1 MTIRVCVIGCG
12 AIAQQYHLPALQ
24 RVDGAKLVALVDPS
38 QASLDRLG
46 KQYNVEILAQN
57 LEDLSLTSIDAAIIA
72 TPSGLH
78 AAASIKLL
86 SAGIHVFVEKPMA
99 ITATDALKMVEIASE
114 KNCCLGVGLFRRLY
128 NSSILVKRCI
138 HENWL
143 GRPLRFEAEEGFLFD
158 WPSHT
163 LAGMRRE
170 TSGGGVLMDTGTHT
184 LDLLI
189 YFFGSSPSIISYED
203 NAFGGV
209 ESDCKAVL
217 SFNKD
222 GHDVRGVLQLSR
234 TRPLRNRFRIEFE
247 NGSIELPT
255 TEKSKLKVEPISK
268 ILDSSNTDLVVD
280 TEIKI
285 AGGIDCTAKDIFYK
299 QLSDWV
305 DSIRS
310 SKEGCTTGK
319 DAIHV
324 SKAIDQC
331 YRIKSQLE
339 EPWVLSKPK
348 DNQPKIAPM
357 RVLITGASGF
367 IGCRIAEVLSL
378 RHNLSVV
385 GMVRRAST
393 ASGIARLPIELVQAD
408 LRSADQVH
416 KAVKGIDLIVHCA
429 YGTDWGEGSAIRDT
443 TVTGTK
449 NLLDAAVSHGV
460 KNIIH
465 LSTWA
470 IYGENAKGM
479 VSEKTKPLPGDD
491 LYSTTKLEAE
501 NLFQNAK
508 YKSINAMVLRLTNVY
523 GPFSK
528 PYTIRVVRDI
538 LRGVPLKF
546 GSLELQSNLVYVDN
560 VVRSVELGLALMQS
574 KEIGKETL
582 LISDRDQLTWQ
593 DYFRHL
599 ADQLGTELNEL
610 TPEDERVVQ
619 HYSPEKTS
627 VFRHCLR
634 STREAFSSN
643 EMMNLMKKIYRSDPV
658 GTVPRW
664 VIERNRKLRAYVID
678 TFLSGD
684 SRNDTK
690 QPSQSLRID
699 PMLYR
704 LYTRNVD
711 VDLSKS
717 LEMLG
722 DYSSVSVEDALSI
735 TSKWV
740 AEYRRLMQ

>member
-1 MTIRVCVIGCG
+1 MTIRIGVIGCG

-24 RVDGAKLVALVDPS
+24 RVNGAKLVALVDPV
-38 QASLDRLG
+38 QASLKRLG
-46 KQYNVEILAQN
+46 EQYDVKILAQN
-57 LEDLSLTSIDAAIIA
+57 LEDLPLASIDAAIIA

-78 AAASIKLL
+78 AAASMKLL
-86 SAGIHVFVEKPMA
+86 SEGIHVFVEKPMA
-99 ITATDALKMVEIASE
+99 INATDALKMVEIASE
-114 KNCCLGVGLFRRLY
+114 KNCCLGVGLFRRQY
-128 NSSILVKRCI
+128 HSSILVKRCI

-163 LAGMRRE
+163 LGGMRRE

-189 YFFGSSPSIISYED
+189 YFFGTSPSIISYED

-222 GHDVRGVLQLSR
+222 GREVRGVLQLSR

-247 NGSIELPT
+247 NGSIEVPT
-255 TEKSKLKVEPISK
+255 TEKSKVKVEPISK
-268 ILDSSNTDLVVD
+268 ILPSSVTDLEVD

-285 AGGIDCTAKDIFYK
+285 AGSVTCTAKDIFHK

-305 DSIRS
+305 DSIRT
-310 SKEGCTTGK
+310 SKEGYTTGK

-331 YRIKSQLE
+331 YRLKSQLE
-339 EPWVLSKPK
+339 EPWVLSRTK
-348 DNQPKIAPM
+348 DNQPTIAPM

-378 RHNLSVV
+378 RHNVSVV

-393 ASGIARLPIELVQAD
+393 ASGVARLPIELVQAD

-460 KNIIH
+460 KNVVH
-465 LSTWA
+465 LSTWSV
-470 IYGENAKGM
+470 YGENAKGV

-491 LYSTTKLEAE
+491 LYSKTKLEAE
-501 NLFQNAK
+501 NLFQRAE
-508 YKSINAMVLRLTNVY
+508 YKSINALVLRLTNVY

-546 GSLELQSNLVYVDN
+546 ESLELQSNLIYVDN

-582 LISDRDQLTWQ
+582 LISDRDRLTWQ
-593 DYFRHL
+593 HYFRHL
-599 ADQLGTELNEL
+599 ADQLGTELKEL
-610 TPEDERVVQ
+610 TPEEERLVQ
-619 HYSPEKTS
+619 GYVPGKTS
-627 VFRHCLR
+627 IYSHWLR

-643 EMMNLMKKIYRSDPV
+643 EMMSLLKKIYRSDPI
-658 GTVPRW
+658 GTAPRW
-664 VIERNRKLRAYVID
+664 LVERNRKLRSYIID
-678 TFLSGD
+678 KILSGESQVD
-684 SRNDTK
+684 KN
-690 QPSQSLRID
+690 QPSQSFGID
-699 PMLYR
+699 PMLYG
-704 LYTRNVD
+704 LYTRKVD

-717 LEMLG
+717 RELLG
-722 DYSSVSVEDALSI
+722 DYSSVSVEDALSL